1 MADQIIKISQL
12 NPLGTL
18 SQYDFFP
25 VDQSSSL
32 TTYRTDINTLN
43 TWFSVS
49 GSASYSTTASYVENA
64 VSASYVPDLYHQ
76 SYQSSCSWASA
87 SISSS
92 YSLTSS
98 AANSITFIPN
108 LSNTAS
114 YITSS
119 NLVGIVNSSSY
130 STSASY
136 ALTASYALNSGGSAG
151 GPTFINPISVI
162 SGSITSTDDATW
174 KSNTWILYSC
184 PSNIIPNGT
193 SILILE
199 GYLQTYEGHATIYI
213 SPTAGDT
220 GDQSGNLIL
229 LRGGGSAD
237 ALSVGISAQGI
248 FPCSSSVSDAS
259 SFYYY
264 ADNAIGT
271 SGRIRIVG
279 YY

>member
-136 ALTASYALNSGGSAG
+136 ALTASYVAPSAQNNGPKFITPLHALTNGTTNNAWVLFEC
-151 GPTFINPISVI
+151 PPQNIPI
-162 SGSITSTDDATW
+162 GTST
-174 KSNTWILYSC
+174 
-184 PSNIIPNGT
+184 
-193 SILILE
+193 LILDGWLE
-199 GYLQTYEGHATIYI
+199 QLTGDNFIYI
-213 SPTAGDT
+213 SPT
-220 GDQSGNLIL
+220 
-229 LRGGGSAD
+229 GGGTPGNNPILCYVGG
-237 ALSVGISAQGI
+237 ALSKGGGQGV
-248 FPCSSSVSDAS
+248 FPCSSSLSISS

-264 ADNAIGT
+264 IDGT
-271 SGRIRIVG
+271 YQTANIRVVG

>member
-136 ALTASYALNSGGSAG
+136 ALTASYVAPAAQNNGPKFITPINMIPSGGPEGAYILAGDWQQYNCPTEYIPIGTSTIILDGNLNQNSNAYPAYFDVSA
-151 GPTFINPISVI
+151 I
-162 SGSITSTDDATW
+162 SGSFSPMYTLLELDSA
-174 KSNTWILYSC
+174 YV
-184 PSNIIPNGT
+184 NIADMEIGGQGT
-193 SILILE
+193 
-199 GYLQTYEGHATIYI
+199 
-213 SPTAGDT
+213 
-220 GDQSGNLIL
+220 
-229 LRGGGSAD
+229 
-237 ALSVGISAQGI
+237 
-248 FPCSSSVSDAS
+248 FPCSSSLSTS
-259 SFYYY
+259 SSIFWRCR
-264 ADNAIGT
+264 NRKSVGT
-271 SGRIRIVG
+271 NDLRLIG